1 MLKTGYSPP
10 LESIVF
16 TDKIAR
22 KGRLA
27 IFHGI
32 IGVLM
37 PLLSA
42 YGVFLGHDLKGDIQ
56 SFQAQMNS
64 KCLTKVDQ

>member
-1 MLKTGYSPP
+1 MLKIGYSPP

-32 IGVLM
+32 IGGLM

-42 YGVFLGHDLKGDIQ
+42 YGVYLGHDLHQLFTKGDIQ
-56 SFQAQMNS
+56 SFQA
-64 KCLTKVDQ
+64 